1 MGLTLLAQAAVL
13 HLALRAFSAEDFG
26 QYAAARR
33 WASMMQPL
41 LLVGAA
47 TMVPR
52 WLAQHRLTRAVFLRL
67 LTWLGGA
74 TLCLVAVAL
83 LWPALLEQLWFGGLR
98 SDRGPSVALLVFAGG
113 QALYALPMAL
123 WQGRAHLLAMA
134 LWQGVLAGALPALL
148 MWHYRTVGPTAVM
161 GITGLITGAVAA
173 IVSAIHL
180 KGLPTVP
187 TTGAPVRLRTSAQRL
202 PADFGLALLIN
213 APAFTA
219 IQWVGLAVGGRLALG
234 TMLITLFG
242 SLIGTLTRRALRYA
256 SRMTHLGRVHGL
268 RRVARRIE
276 RVLWWSGG
284 VGFTGAMLT
293 LGGVVQWTDWL
304 PAIEDWTATLLVASA
319 AIPYVVYIGLRGFL
333 DGQYERPVVARA
345 VAWAWVGFALSVPVA
360 SLVMSPV
367 RACALGGVVSLWV
380 LALGTRRQV
389 YGRLLPGAVEDWG
402 PALWRLTQRTHH

>member
-1 MGLTLLAQAAVL
+1 
-13 HLALRAFSAEDFG
+13 
-26 QYAAARR
+26 
-33 WASMMQPL
+33 
-41 LLVGAA
+41 
-47 TMVPR
+47 
-52 WLAQHRLTRAVFLRL
+52 
-67 LTWLGGA
+67 
-74 TLCLVAVAL
+74 
-83 LWPALLEQLWFGGLR
+83 
-98 SDRGPSVALLVFAGG
+98 
-113 QALYALPMAL
+113 
-123 WQGRAHLLAMA
+123 MA